1 MTVLTEK
8 IKLLK
13 INFHGNTV
21 ISQQTLQAHENIVHG
36 IKLGKIIVYFFPIW
50 SVSYNKDFFLHIDIT
65 VDMYYKANPT
75 GFLVYYN
82 W

>member
-1 MTVLTEK
+1 MNSLERYQKVLSFNSINQNFLAQFVTVLTEK

-36 IKLGKIIVYFFPIW
+36 IKLGKIIV
-50 SVSYNKDFFLHIDIT
+50 
-65 VDMYYKANPT
+65 
-75 GFLVYYN
+75 
-82 W
+82 